1 MHIHCKALY
10 MHCFFTGNLMEIFA
24 KGGKITDSLDIYDF
38 FVYNSKWYIFEFMH
52 FSAQLIKI
60 MTEGSTIICEQIS
73 S

>member
-1 MHIHCKALY
+1 
-10 MHCFFTGNLMEIFA
+10 MEIFA